1 MTQIERRCK
10 TVFICVHLRHLRI
23 VVAGSQTIFD
33 VKWGVEYAPHM
44 NTIQVVIEEDLL
56 RSADRVARRLKI
68 NRSALIRDA
77 LQGHLQ
83 RLRTGDL
90 ERREREAYER
100 TPDDPAE
107 FAPWDGVAA
116 WPEK

>member
-1 MTQIERRCK
+1 MAQIERRWR
-10 TVFICVHLRHLRI
+10 TVFICVPSASSADRRLC
-23 VVAGSQTIFD
+23 
-33 VKWGVEYAPHM
+33 VEYAPHI

-56 RSADRVARRLKI
+56 RSADRVARRLKV

-77 LQGHLQ
+77 LRGHLQ
-83 RLRTGDL
+83 RLRTTDL